1 MEIQTVKS
9 SNNLREEW
17 IGEFKLLGIM
27 FYYKDTVK
35 AVNTIK

>member
-9 SNNLREEW
+9 SNNREEW
-17 IGEFKLLGIM
+17 AGEFKLLGIL